1 MSSLRS
7 PSAACRSSAILLS
20 LAAVGLLRPAEL
32 VVRDEEWLHGLGEP
46 RSLRVEHGGLLIDR
60 KSEHD
65 QLLAQWHVVK
75 LTSCS
80 CSGTW

>member
-1 MSSLRS
+1 
-7 PSAACRSSAILLS
+7 
-20 LAAVGLLRPAEL
+20 
-32 VVRDEEWLHGLGEP
+32 
-46 RSLRVEHGGLLIDR
+46 LLIDR